1 MNSARIFQSTRED
14 GRFQTSL
21 GFCHHLI
28 AHHKP
33 KLSFDPNMSVGA
45 FEDWRVRVREKL
57 PALMGFT
64 EGVPPQP
71 VPEGLTMDEF
81 FVYAN
86 VDAPNHCFK
95 ENLAVPWLDA
105 VL

>member
-1 MNSARIFQSTRED
+1 ME
-14 GRFQTSL
+14 
-21 GFCHHLI
+21 
-28 AHHKP
+28 
-33 KLSFDPNMSVGA
+33 
-45 FEDWRVRVREKL
+45 
-57 PALMGFT
+57 
-64 EGVPPQP
+64 
-71 VPEGLTMDEF
+71 EF